1 MPLFGGPHRH
11 GINYSTH
18 TVRKTADCAKIPQE
32 KKIARANITARH
44 LPVPRHERRGERA
57 IRERGG
63 TAGTKRRNEAM
74 TSATVSRGRAEH
86 RTASKHAETRS
97 GTHDEMRARRGTPRP
112 ATRETG
118 RVSRAERAARRER
131 AGRADET
138 RRTCPTERDGETQG
152 KTDKRT
158 VKRGATRE
166 TGRRARRMSETDER
180 SELGNGKQ
188 ARRWRHMTQ
197 RADSQRN
204 TSCGS
209 QYVAEGHGDGL
220 KRFNR

>member
-1 MPLFGGPHRH
+1 MMTKK
-11 GINYSTH
+11 STRL
-18 TVRKTADCAKIPQE
+18 RKNPTRKNSI
-32 KKIARANITARH
+32 RANLTARH
-44 LPVPRHERRGERA
+44 LPVPRHERRDERA

-63 TAGTKRRNEAM
+63 TAATKRRNEAM

-86 RTASKHAETRS
+86 RTVSKYAETRG

-158 VKRGATRE
+158 VERGATRE
-166 TGRRARRMSETDER
+166 TGRRARRMSEANEQAA
-180 SELGNGKQ
+180 SKQ
-188 ARRWRHMTQ
+188 ARRERHMAQ
-197 RADSQRN
+197 RADSQRD
-204 TSCGS
+204 TLCGS